1 MISPV
6 RDCGPRARAGWRAA
20 TIAVG
25 VVLVVAVGCSRR
37 PRRVPY
43 IPPDLANWSETYRGP
58 KGLRLHVFATTG
70 SLSPPRGVL
79 GGSWLEHVTLEV
91 PAFLIEHPRA
101 GLTVVGTGLAPELS
115 GSPEKHLGWFL
126 AAITSVTV
134 KEEQDLVSQLKAAG
148 FAPEEVHRMILQ
160 DCRFPETGQ
169 IARFPGAEVV
179 ASEAERE
186 WALHRGGP
194 SSAVR
199 RADILDVRRWTTID
213 FKDAKA
219 LGTFSRAHDLLGDG
233 SVLLLDAPGYTP
245 GTMAVLVRLAS
256 GPVVLAGGVAPLKE
270 TLRMP
275 VVPPLATDPERW
287 WDSAWRLKRFR
298 ELAADL
304 VVVPGF
310 ETSDLASKGHRGV
323 QVHRAESGAEEKRRP
338 TPVGRQPDRPS
349 FPVQDPPASPPPLG
363 R

>member
-1 MISPV
+1 
-6 RDCGPRARAGWRAA
+6 
-20 TIAVG
+20 
-25 VVLVVAVGCSRR
+25 
-37 PRRVPY
+37 
-43 IPPDLANWSETYRGP
+43 
-58 KGLRLHVFATTG
+58 
-70 SLSPPRGVL
+70 
-79 GGSWLEHVTLEV
+79 
-91 PAFLIEHPRA
+91 
-101 GLTVVGTGLAPELS
+101 
-115 GSPEKHLGWFL
+115 
-126 AAITSVTV
+126 
-134 KEEQDLVSQLKAAG
+134 
-148 FAPEEVHRMILQ
+148 MILP

-186 WALHRGGP
+186 WALQGGP

-199 RADILDVRRWTTID
+199 RADVLAIRRWATID
-213 FKDAKA
+213 FKDAKP

-275 VVPPLATDPERW
+275 VIPALATDPERW

-310 ETSDLASKGHRGV
+310 ETSDLASKGRGGL
-323 QVHRAESGAEEKRRP
+323 QVHRVESGVEEKRKP
-338 TPVGRQPDRPS
+338 APVGRQPERPS
-349 FPVQDPPASPPPLG
+349 FPLQDPPTSPPPLG